1 MIDQVNTFDVNAL
14 SALKR
19 AARENTPESI
29 KATAKQFE
37 ALFLQMILKS
47 MRDASPKDGMFDSD
61 ATRFYQGMSDQQM
74 AGVLAQKGG
83 IGLGAALERQLMLQA
98 FGNTPPTGSS
108 AATTPQAPATP
119 LVPAAAAALS
129 AQVTTANAANTSS
142 GVQATADAS
151 GLNGDPQQ
159 FIRALWPQA
168 ADAARQ
174 LGVPAHFLLA
184 QAALETGWGKA
195 ELRMADGSPSYNL
208 FNIKAGKNWKGRTV
222 NAKTTEYEEGV
233 AQARTESFR
242 AYGSYAEAFQDYAR
256 LIQQSPRYAAAQGQ
270 ADALSFSQ
278 ALQAGGYATDPA
290 YAEKLT
296 RVINSAVMRQGVIA
310 TAMSITSST

>member
-1 MIDQVNTFDVNAL
+1 MIEQVNTFDVNAL

-98 FGNTPPTGSS
+98 FGNTPPAGST
-108 AATTPQAPATP
+108 AATTTQAPATP
-119 LVPAAAAALS
+119 VVPVAAAAIS
-129 AQVTTANAANTSS
+129 VQQTTANTASA
-142 GVQATADAS
+142 VQASVDAS

-195 ELRMADGSPSYNL
+195 ELRGADGSPSYNL
-208 FNIKAGKNWKGRTV
+208 FNIKAGKSWKGRVV
-222 NAKTTEYEEGV
+222 NAKTTEYDEGV
-233 AQARTESFR
+233 AQTRTESFR

-290 YAEKLT
+290 YADKLT

-310 TAMSITSST
+310 TAMSVTSNT